1 MDINRGTCR
10 LILKLC
16 DYCSHLL
23 NRFLKYI
30 SIGEEG
36 GGGGGVTVTQSVE
49 CTTPGQEIVGLTCIH
64 CGVRSRSH
72 FRFLSMSVSCDPLR
86 QKSWSLRSISVWQY
100 VKMSDVSLWARPRD
114 RLVPEEDVKKPR
126 KRN

>member
-23 NRFLKYI
+23 NQFLKYL
-30 SIGEEG
+30 SIGEGEG
-36 GGGGGVTVTQSVE
+36 AVTVAQSVE
-49 CTTPGQEIVGLTCIH
+49 RTAPGQEIVGLTCIH
-64 CGVRSRSH
+64 CGVRSLSRV
-72 FRFLSMSVSCDPLR
+72 RFLSMPVSCDPLR
-86 QKSWSLRSISVWQY
+86 QKSWSLRSISVWQQ
-100 VKMSDVSLWARPRD
+100 VTISDVSLWARLRD
-114 RLVPEEDVKKPR
+114 SLVPEDDVKRPR